1 LHDVLLKLS
10 LLEVETGVCPVP
22 CPGEV
27 LEPFGKLEVLVMV
40 HEWITEKEV
49 LGAISY

>member
-1 LHDVLLKLS
+1 
-10 LLEVETGVCPVP
+10 VETGVCPVP

-27 LEPFGKLEVLVMV
+27 LEPFGPKPEVLAMV